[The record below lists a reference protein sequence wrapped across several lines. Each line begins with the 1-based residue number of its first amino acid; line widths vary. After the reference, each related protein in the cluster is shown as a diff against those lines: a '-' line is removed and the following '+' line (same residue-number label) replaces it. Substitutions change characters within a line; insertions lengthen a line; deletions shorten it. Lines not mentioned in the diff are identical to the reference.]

1 MRIRALRKIPNSLA
15 RARIKGGW
23 PGQMRCSNMAA
34 DSKTEKKL
42 GHNLTVTRYVPSA
55 SSLYTILKKPPISGH
70 LLTLNSGHFV
80 LTNTITSIENGLRIA
95 DTLISVHPTCEP
107 RPQKL
112 RFARGSA

>member
-42 GHNLTVTRYVPSA
+42 GHNLTVTRAVLLPKTRLRTTTGRYIVK
-55 SSLYTILKKPPISGH
+55 YTL
-70 LLTLNSGHFV
+70 
-80 LTNTITSIENGLRIA
+80 
-95 DTLISVHPTCEP
+95 
-107 RPQKL
+107 
-112 RFARGSA
+112 